1 VVALNIWVAT
11 RATPT
16 KELKNTIDKKEE
28 KNMFVCGYHF
38 PASEG
43 NNVSFDKVIEK
54 VKEGIDATGKTVT
67 LTSETREGAKLETLT
82 VPEGTFAHTAFV
94 DFYENTDVQAKDGYK
109 MIYYTNKYQISE
121 ISKSVDGD
129 ATKDLCKK
137 LDDMNLYRVKVA

>member
-1 VVALNIWVAT
+1 
-11 RATPT
+11 
-16 KELKNTIDKKEE
+16 
-28 KNMFVCGYHF
+28 MFVCGYHF

-43 NNVSFDKVIEK
+43 NDVSFEKVIEK
-54 VKEGIDATGKTVT
+54 VNEGIDASGKTVT
-67 LTSETREGAKLETLT
+67 LTSETREGVQLETIE

-94 DFYENTDVQAKDGYK
+94 DYYTNTEVEAKNDLK

-129 ATKDLCKK
+129 ATKELCKK

>member
-1 VVALNIWVAT
+1 
-11 RATPT
+11 
-16 KELKNTIDKKEE
+16 
-28 KNMFVCGYHF
+28 MFVCGYHF

-43 NNVSFDKVIEK
+43 NDVSFDKVIAK
-54 VKEGIDATGKTVT
+54 VEEGTDAAGKTVT
-67 LTSETREGAKLETLT
+67 LKSETREGVVLEELS

-94 DFYENTDVQAKDGYK
+94 DYFNSAEVTANADDAK

-129 ATKDLCKK
+129 ATKELCHK